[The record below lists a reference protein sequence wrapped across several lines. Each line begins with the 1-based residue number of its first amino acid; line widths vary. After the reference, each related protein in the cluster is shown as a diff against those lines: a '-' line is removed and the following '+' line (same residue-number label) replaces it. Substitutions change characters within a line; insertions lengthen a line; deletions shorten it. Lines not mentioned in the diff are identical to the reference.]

1 MRILH
6 FITSLRTGG
15 AERLIVNVLPHL
27 RDLGHTVAVLTM
39 DGSRTHFTD
48 VLQQRGVPV
57 ESLSCGAAAMHNPML
72 LMRLRRFIRNGGYD
86 IVHTH
91 NSPCQILAAAAVPH
105 GCSLI
110 TTEHNTTNRRRSSSL
125 WHPLDHMMYSRYK
138 AIIAVSEATA
148 DSLRAYLPSTSDK
161 IHIVPNGI
169 DAAAFCGADAAPDI
183 LSHFPGKKIIAM
195 VAAFRPQK
203 DHATMLKALSMLP
216 DDYTLVLAGD
226 GDTLPAVRAEA
237 AACGVSERVLF
248 AGARSD
254 VGAVYAAADV
264 AVQSSHYEGFGLS
277 AIEAMASGTPLIA
290 SDVDGLRD
298 TATPGGILFP
308 EGDAAALA
316 HTIRAVCSNPSL
328 QHTLAEAGRRRAQ
341 DFDVTRTAQEYHN
354 VYINTTLS

>member
-125 WHPLDHMMYSRYK
+125 WHPLDRMMYSRYK

-264 AVQSSHYEGFGLS
+264 AVQSSHY
-277 AIEAMASGTPLIA
+277 
-290 SDVDGLRD
+290 
-298 TATPGGILFP
+298 
-308 EGDAAALA
+308 
-316 HTIRAVCSNPSL
+316 
-328 QHTLAEAGRRRAQ
+328 
-341 DFDVTRTAQEYHN
+341 
-354 VYINTTLS
+354 